1 MTSYALINGDSGAP
15 ARAAAPLFRKILARI
30 ERHQERKRS
39 GALHRTGRPVRGGS
53 LEAGTFEDTFFRAPG
68 KGEPDRQLKAL
79 KLAVDEGKKLARE
92 ARRRGE
98 PLLGQDQLLAQ
109 LTDLTARVYEV
120 FVTLSRVCK
129 GEVYPSYD
137 QIAKKSGRGRASVA
151 RAIKLLEALGF
162 LVKVRRFKKVEGEGP
177 GPRYEQTSNAYRLS
191 LPEFAAKLFPTR
203 RAPAPKPDD
212 VVWHEIDRVETV
224 AHMLATLPA
233 KEFAAQAT
241 SPDLRDAFRM
251 RDALDLREALQS
263 LGRTIE
269 RKNLA

>member
-1 MTSYALINGDSGAP
+1 MTSYALATGNSGTA
-15 ARAAAPLFRKILARI
+15 ARAAAPLFKKILARM
-30 ERHQERKRS
+30 ERQQGRSRS
-39 GALHRTGRPVRGGS
+39 GAPHPTGRPVRGGS

-79 KLAVDEGKKLARE
+79 KLAIDHGKKLARE
-92 ARRRGE
+92 ARRRGDA
-98 PLLGQDQLLAQ
+98 LLGQDQLMAQ

-137 QIAKKSGRGRASVA
+137 QIAEKSGRGRASVA

-162 LVKVRRFKKVEGEGP
+162 LVKVRRFKKVDGEGP

-191 LPEFAAKLFPTR
+191 LPEFAARLFPAR
-203 RAPAPKPDD
+203 RSPAPVPDD
-212 VVWHEIDRVETV
+212 TAWREVDRVEMV

-233 KEFAAQAT
+233 KEFAAQAA
-241 SPDLRDAFRM
+241 SPELREAFRT
-251 RDALDLREALQS
+251 REALELRAALQS
-263 LGRTIE
+263 LGRSFDD
-269 RKNLA
+269 RQLA